1 MVLCKKFALH
11 RGSSDS
17 VILIGPAQLFSIFLA
32 AGVVHMVKPFNK
44 VETTTEC
51 ETQTNNDDVVC
62 TKVSPRKTSKTA
74 QTPVRDKSTS
84 RTSQRADVSN
94 GVSKTTV
101 NNDITTDNV
110 NSDVSMETENNGVEN
125 FSVETVKNDIAMKTE
140 DKKVVMETVNN
151 KPASPVKQVLDEE
164 HRKSIL
170 EEINSDDDDSQK
182 FSFQRPE
189 LPEETNTEQSDCVLI
204 ETIKSVT
211 KEPPR
216 QQVPES
222 IECPMCYKKFPA
234 NTIEQHAF
242 HCNGPSDASTSSV
255 R

>member
-1 MVLCKKFALH
+1 
-11 RGSSDS
+11 
-17 VILIGPAQLFSIFLA
+17 
-32 AGVVHMVKPFNK
+32 MVKPFNK

-62 TKVSPRKTSKTA
+62 TKVSPRRTSKTA
-74 QTPVRDKSTS
+74 QTPPRDKTTS
-84 RTSQRADVSN
+84 RTTQRADVSN
-94 GVSKTTV
+94 GVSRTTV
-101 NNDITTDNV
+101 KNDITTDNV
-110 NSDVSMETENNGVEN
+110 NSDVSMKTENNGVEN
-125 FSVETVKNDIAMKTE
+125 VGVETVKNDIAMKTE
-140 DKKVVMETVNN
+140 DQKVVMETVNN
-151 KPASPVKQVLDEE
+151 KPDSPVKQVLNEE

-170 EEINSDDDDSQK
+170 EEINSDDDNSQR
-182 FSFQRPE
+182 FNFQRPE
-189 LPEETNTEQSDCVLI
+189 LPEDTEQSDCVLI

-211 KEPPR
+211 KEPSR

-222 IECPMCYKKFPA
+222 IECPMCYKKFPS